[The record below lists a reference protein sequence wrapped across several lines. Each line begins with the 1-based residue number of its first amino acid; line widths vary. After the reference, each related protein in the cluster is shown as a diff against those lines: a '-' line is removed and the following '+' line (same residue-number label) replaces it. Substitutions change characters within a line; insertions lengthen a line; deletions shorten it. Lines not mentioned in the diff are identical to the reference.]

1 MSAYRLSRLIKYSF
15 YKNVAFGCALF
26 LYQFYCGFSGQ
37 ALVDDISA
45 AAYNVIFTS
54 WPIMIF
60 AVLDR
65 PVDRIDALVKT
76 PQTYHPRSSLTTRS
90 FWKNGVLMACV
101 DAAICFFVPFYG
113 LGTLGAGGGGGGNGG
128 GGGGGNGKGN
138 NDPRADASSVDVYSL
153 GKAVFVALL
162 GCVTLEV
169 GLVSR
174 FWTPLFVFLLVGSY
188 ALVFPFQIGYA
199 ALLRAKGT
207 PDAAQAGS
215 ALAIFS
221 SPRFWLLCLLCAA
234 STFGHRLAERG
245 FVWLFKPQDNM
256 ILQEMERD
264 AEKLE
269 KLEKLEKEKGG
280 GGATASASTLGSRA
294 RVAAAAAVA

>member
-1 MSAYRLSRLIKYSF
+1 MA
-15 YKNVAFGCALF
+15 
-26 LYQFYCGFSGQ
+26 
-37 ALVDDISA
+37 
-45 AAYNVIFTS
+45 
-54 WPIMIF
+54 F

-65 PVDRIDALVKT
+65 PVDRVSALLDS
-76 PQTYHPRSSLTTRS
+76 PATYHPRSSLTTRS

-101 DAAICFFVPFYG
+101 DAAICFFVPLYG
-113 LGTLGAGGGGGGNGG
+113 LGSLGGGGSHSVSDFDVRNASGGAAAARALTEAANARG
-128 GGGGGNGKGN
+128 
-138 NDPRADASSVDVYSL
+138 PRADASSVDVYSL

-174 FWTPLFVFLLVGSY
+174 FWTPLFVFVLVGSY

-199 ALLRAKGT
+199 AFLRAKGT
-207 PDAAQAGS
+207 SDAAQAGS

-221 SPRFWLLCLLCAA
+221 SPRFWLVCLLCALA
-234 STFGHRLAERG
+234 TFGHRFAERG

-264 AEKLE
+264 SEKEE
-269 KLEKLEKEKGG
+269 KEREKEKVEEK
-280 GGATASASTLGSRA
+280 A
-294 RVAAAAAVA
+294 RKERRKKNEVGAAVA

>member
-1 MSAYRLSRLIKYSF
+1 M
-15 YKNVAFGCALF
+15 KNEKKMNTKLFFPAALF

-45 AAYNVIFTS
+45 AAYNVVFTS
-54 WPIMIF
+54 LPIMAF

-65 PVDRIDALVKT
+65 PVYRVSALLDS
-76 PQTYHPRSSLTTRS
+76 PATYHPRSSLTTRS

-101 DAAICFFVPFYG
+101 DAAICFFVPLYG
-113 LGTLGAGGGGGGNGG
+113 LGALGGGGKHSVSQFEANNTAGGAAAAQALADAANARG
-128 GGGGGNGKGN
+128 
-138 NDPRADASSVDVYSL
+138 PRADASSADVYSL

-174 FWTPLFVFLLVGSY
+174 FWTPLFVFVLVGSY

-199 ALLRAKGT
+199 AFLRAKGT
-207 PDAAQAGS
+207 ADAAQAGA
-215 ALAIFS
+215 ALAVFS
-221 SPRFWLLCLLCAA
+221 SPRFWLVCLLCALG
-234 STFGHRLAERG
+234 TFGHRLAERG

-264 AEKLE
+264 AEKEE
-269 KLEKLEKEKGG
+269 KGREKEKEEKRE
-280 GGATASASTLGSRA
+280 AERRRKRRA
-294 RVAAAAAVA
+294 EVGTSVA

>member
-1 MSAYRLSRLIKYSF
+1 MGGVSSREKRERAEKKTQLFSF
-15 YKNVAFGCALF
+15 FLLHCKPAALF

-45 AAYNVIFTS
+45 AAYNLIFTS
-54 WPIMIF
+54 LPVMAF

-65 PVDRIDALVKT
+65 PVDRVSALLDS
-76 PQTYHPRSSLTTRS
+76 PATYHPRSSLTTRS

-101 DAAICFFVPFYG
+101 DAAICFFVPLYG
-113 LGTLGAGGGGGGNGG
+113 LGSLGGGGRHSVSADS
-128 GGGGGNGKGN
+128 N
-138 NDPRADASSVDVYSL
+138 NSAAAARGPWADASAVDVYSL

-174 FWTPLFVFLLVGSY
+174 FWTPLFVFVLVGSY

-199 ALLRAKGT
+199 AFLRAKGT
-207 PDAAQAGS
+207 SDAAQAGS

-221 SPRFWLLCLLCAA
+221 SPRFWLVCLLCALA
-234 STFGHRLAERG
+234 TFGHRFAERG

-264 AEKLE
+264 SEKEE
-269 KLEKLEKEKGG
+269 KEREKEKEK
-280 GGATASASTLGSRA
+280 A
-294 RVAAAAAVA
+294 RKRRNEVGAAVA